1 MRIEK
6 QQLVQDLQAFLGPDR
21 NVILIN
27 YKGLDVD
34 AFAELR
40 RALEKLHAESHVVP
54 NRLFLRAA
62 AEAGCS
68 ELAQAQLKGET
79 ALVTAGEDPVQVAK
93 ELNAFMKE
101 HPECSFKYGY
111 IDRRVYS
118 PEELLI
124 LTRIPPKEVLQA
136 QLVGVLQGPMRQLVG
151 VLNAKVGSIV
161 YALKAY
167 LDKKQEQQ
175 GSN

>member
-93 ELNAFMKE
+93 ELNAFMKAFR
-101 HPECSFKYGY
+101 PRRCS
-111 IDRRVYS
+111 RRS
-118 PEELLI
+118 WSEFSRAPC
-124 LTRIPPKEVLQA
+124 A
-136 QLVGVLQGPMRQLVG
+136 
-151 VLNAKVGSIV
+151 NWSAS
-161 YALKAY
+161 
-167 LDKKQEQQ
+167 
-175 GSN
+175 